1 MQAPSNARI
10 YTVSEITGEI
20 RRLVLRGFDEIAV
33 SGEISNF
40 SHYPASGHMYFSLKD
55 AGASI
60 RCVFF
65 RGDNES
71 LNFVPENG
79 MQVVAVGRL
88 DIYQAK
94 GEYQLKVGRLLPQGL
109 GSLAVAL
116 EQLKKKLAADGLFDP
131 SRKRPLPAFPACI
144 GVVTS
149 TQGAAIRDILKVGLR
164 RWPGAQVLVYPVA
177 VEGAKAAPEIAEAIR
192 RMGRYGL
199 CDVLIVGRG
208 GGSIED
214 LWAFNEEIV
223 CRAAAECPVPVVS
236 AVGHEKDVTLIDL
249 VADVRAATPSMAA
262 EIVFPEREALEAD
275 LLNSRR
281 RLSRELKQKFS
292 LAAGR
297 LDLIKKSRWRRDPRS
312 LVESR
317 WQRIDELKRD
327 LARMFT
333 GRIRETRQ
341 ILKTLDARIRALS
354 PAAVLARGFAMITD
368 EKGAV
373 VRNARRVDPG
383 ARLTA
388 RLAKGK
394 LGVRVEKILAEG

>member
-1 MQAPSNARI
+1 
-10 YTVSEITGEI
+10 
-20 RRLVLRGFDEIAV
+20 
-33 SGEISNF
+33 
-40 SHYPASGHMYFSLKD
+40 MYFSLKD